1 VLMMCCCRCVYVCG
15 SVFVSVVVCS
25 VVCVLAQ
32 QASGLLCV
40 YLYIHISSE
49 DCDASTHTQHTHKH
63 KHYPRNKHRHTHKHT
78 ITECQMQLLAQYSNL
93 QPTATICRVPLLC
106 GGESC
111 FLLWGIRKSIGKRSR
126 TQATNNLYLGLY
138 HDLHSS
144 TQHESTSVQGISVHQ
159 RGVSPMMKELT
170 S

>member
-1 VLMMCCCRCVYVCG
+1 VLLVFRWLWLGVLMMCCCRCVYVCG

-78 ITECQMQLLAQYSNL
+78 ITECQMQLLAQYRNFYSLRQRYAGASPAFCRGALAKALASGQGHKPPTTYTWAFIMTYIALHNMSL
-93 QPTATICRVPLLC
+93 QV
-106 GGESC
+106 
-111 FLLWGIRKSIGKRSR
+111 FK
-126 TQATNNLYLGLY
+126 
-138 HDLHSS
+138 
-144 TQHESTSVQGISVHQ
+144 V
-159 RGVSPMMKELT
+159 
-170 S
+170 